1 MQRRDWLKAASTAG
15 LLGSAGW
22 ALRTSAAP
30 GIAPGDAAVALATTT
45 AAAPADALA
54 TAAPALHDLV
64 EGYFDAV
71 LDLNPLQGTFLG
83 EAKYANRLG
92 NPSAEATI
100 AGGLALERQALR
112 AAQALAADGL
122 SAQDVLTLQVF
133 LRDRAE
139 AVEAAQFPEH
149 LLPVNQMDNLATT
162 LALFGS
168 GAGPQPF
175 ATVQDHEA
183 WLERAWQFPQWAAAT
198 QERLREGV
206 ARGITQPQQ
215 VMRKVVPQ
223 WRGLVPAD
231 TSRSLFLQPLLQ
243 LPADATLAQRA
254 RLERSYRQLVER
266 ALNPSLAALT
276 DYFERDYLPACR
288 TSFGWNGLPQGEAWY
303 ALRIRQGTTTTLGAA
318 EIHELGLAEV
328 ARIEGEMRG
337 VMRETA
343 FSGDLPAFF
352 RFMQDDPRFYF
363 TSGAE
368 LVAEYQHIKQRIDA
382 LLPRLFSLLPKAD
395 YEVREVE
402 PFRAESSAG
411 GFYQP
416 PSADGTRPGYF
427 YVNTFNLKAQPK
439 FGMETLSLHE
449 AAPGHHFQ
457 IALQQELPGLPRFRR
472 YGGYNAY
479 VEGWALYAE
488 SLGKELG
495 VFTDPYQWY
504 GRLADEMLRAM
515 RLVVD
520 TGLHA
525 KGWSREQA
533 MQYMATHSSMAA
545 SDIEAEVERYIV
557 WPGQALGY
565 KVGQLRIRA
574 LRTAAEK
581 VLGARFEVKAFHAEV
596 LRDGSLPLDVLEA
609 KLRRWMEHVA

>member
-15 LLGSAGW
+15 LLGSVGW
-22 ALRTSAAP
+22 ALRAGAAASAA
-30 GIAPGDAAVALATTT
+30 DASAQTTEAVGTGGAVSAAGHAL
-45 AAAPADALA
+45 DE
-54 TAAPALHDLV
+54 LV

-100 AGGLALERQALR
+100 AGALATERQALR
-112 AAQALAADGL
+112 AAQALSSEGL
-122 SAQDVLTLQVF
+122 SAQEALTRQVF

-149 LLPVNQMDNLATT
+149 LLPVNQMDNLGTT

-175 ATVQDHEA
+175 TTLEDHEA
-183 WLERAWQFPQWAAAT
+183 WLERAWQFPQWAEAT
-198 QERLREGV
+198 RDRLREGV
-206 ARGITQPQQ
+206 ARGVTQPQQ

-231 TSRSLFLQPLLQ
+231 TNRSLFLLPLQQ
-243 LPADATLAQRA
+243 LPAAATSAQRA

-266 ALNPSLAALT
+266 GLNPALT
-276 DYFERDYLPACR
+276 ALADYFERDYLPACR
-288 TSFGWNGLPQGEAWY
+288 TSFGWNALPQGDAWY
-303 ALRIRQGTTTTLGAA
+303 ALRIRQGTTTTLGAR
-318 EIHELGLAEV
+318 EIHELGVAEV
-328 ARIEGEMRG
+328 ARIEDDMRG
-337 VMRETA
+337 VMRATG
-343 FSGDLPAFF
+343 FGGDLPAFF
-352 RFMQDDPRFYF
+352 RFMQDDPRFYY
-363 TSGAE
+363 TRGSD
-368 LVAEYQHIKQRIDA
+368 LVADYQLIKQRIDA
-382 LLPRLFSLLPKAD
+382 ALPRLFSLFPKAS

-402 PFRAESSAG
+402 AFRAESSAG

-479 VEGWALYAE
+479 IEGWALYAE
-488 SLGKELG
+488 SLGKDLG
-495 VFTDPYQWY
+495 VFTDPYQWF

-525 KGWSREQA
+525 MGWSREQA
-533 MQYMATHSSMAA
+533 MQYMATHSSMAP

-565 KVGQLRIRA
+565 KVGQLRIRG
-574 LRTAAEK
+574 LRTAAEQA
-581 VLGARFEVKAFHAEV
+581 LGARFDVKAFHAEV

-609 KLRRWMEHVA
+609 KLRRWVASQG

>member
-1 MQRRDWLKAASTAG
+1 MQRRDWLKVVSVAG
-15 LLGSAGW
+15 LAGGVGW
-22 ALRTSAAP
+22 AARSL
-30 GIAPGDAAVALATTT
+30 
-45 AAAPADALA
+45 AAAPVPE
-54 TAAPALHDLV
+54 TGAAPAATVASRALDSVV
-64 EGYFDAV
+64 EGYFDDV

-83 EAKYANRLG
+83 EAKYDNRLG
-92 NPSAEATI
+92 NPSSEASI
-100 AGGLALERQALR
+100 AAGMALERQALR
-112 AAQALAADGL
+112 AARALDTTGL
-122 SAQDVLTLQVF
+122 NNQEALSLQVF

-139 AVEAAQFPEH
+139 AVESTQFPEH
-149 LLPVNQMDNLATT
+149 LLPVNQMDNLGTT

-175 ATVQDHEA
+175 ATLEDHEA

-198 QERLREGV
+198 QDRLREGV
-206 ARGITQPQQ
+206 AHGVTQPQQ
-215 VMRKVVPQ
+215 VMKKVAPQ
-223 WRGLVPAD
+223 WRGLVTTD
-231 TSRSLFLQPLLQ
+231 TSTSLFLRPLQQ
-243 LPADATLAQRA
+243 LPASATGAQRT

-266 ALNPSLAALT
+266 GLNPALSGLA
-276 DYFERDYLPACR
+276 DYFERDYVPACR
-288 TSFGWNGLPQGEAWY
+288 TSFGWQALPYGEEWY
-303 ALRIRQGTTTTLGAA
+303 ALRIRQGTTTTLSAK
-318 EIHELGLAEV
+318 EIHELGLTEV
-328 ARIEGEMRG
+328 ARIEDEMRG
-337 VMRETA
+337 VMRDTG
-343 FSGDLPAFF
+343 FVGDLPAFF

-363 TSGAE
+363 TRGSD
-368 LVAEYQHIKQRIDA
+368 LVAEYGQIKRRIDA
-382 LLPRLFSLLPKAD
+382 LLPRLFSLFPKAD

-402 PFRAESSAG
+402 SFRAESSAG

-488 SLGKELG
+488 SIGKELG
-495 VFTDPYQWY
+495 MFTDPYQWY

-520 TGLHA
+520 TGLHSMA
-525 KGWSREQA
+525 WSREQA

-574 LRTAAEK
+574 LRTMAEK
-581 VLGARFEVKAFHAEV
+581 ALGSRFDVKAFHAEV
-596 LRDGSLPLDVLEA
+596 LRDGSLPLDVLEV
-609 KLRRWMEHVA
+609 KLRRWVASQG

>member
-1 MQRRDWLKAASTAG
+1 MQRRDWLKTVSAAG
-15 LLGSAGW
+15 LMGAAGW
-22 ALRTSAAP
+22 AVRVPAAS
-30 GIAPGDAAVALATTT
+30 
-45 AAAPADALA
+45 AAAPAPDNLA
-54 TAAPALHDLV
+54 SAPAGSAASRALSEVV
-64 EGYFDAV
+64 EGYFDDV

-83 EAKYANRLG
+83 ETKYARRLG
-92 NPSAEATI
+92 NPSAEASI
-100 AGGLALERQALR
+100 AAGVALERQALR
-112 AAQALAADGL
+112 AARALSTEGL
-122 SAQDVLTLQVF
+122 SDQEALTLQVF

-149 LLPVNQMDNLATT
+149 LLPVNQMDNLGTT

-175 ATVQDHEA
+175 VTLEDHEA
-183 WLERAWQFPQWAAAT
+183 WIERAWQFPQWAEST
-198 QERLREGV
+198 RDRLREGV
-206 ARGITQPQQ
+206 ARGVTQPRQ
-215 VMRKVVPQ
+215 VMSKVVPQ
-223 WRGLVPAD
+223 WRGLVSAD
-231 TSRSLFLQPLLQ
+231 PMRSLFCEPLKQ
-243 LPADATLAQRA
+243 LPANITSGQRA
-254 RLERSYRQLVER
+254 WLERAYRQLVER
-266 ALNPSLAALT
+266 GLNPALTNLT
-276 DYFERDYLPACR
+276 DYFEKDYLPACR
-288 TSFGWNGLPQGEAWY
+288 TSFGWNALPQGEAWY
-303 ALRIRQGTTTTLGAA
+303 ALRIRQGTTTHMGAK
-318 EIHELGLAEV
+318 EIHVLGLSEV
-328 ARIEGEMRG
+328 ARIEEEMRG
-337 VMRETA
+337 VMRETN
-343 FSGDLPAFF
+343 FIGDLPAFF

-363 TSGAE
+363 TRGSD
-368 LVAEYQHIKQRIDA
+368 LLAEYQRVKKRIDA
-382 LLPRLFSLLPKAD
+382 LLPRLFSLFPKAD

-402 PFRAESSAG
+402 PFRAQSSAG

-427 YVNTFNLKAQPK
+427 YVNTYNLKAQPK

-520 TGLHA
+520 TGLHSM
-525 KGWSREQA
+525 GWSREQA
-533 MQYMATHSSMAA
+533 MQYMATHSSMAG

-574 LRTAAEK
+574 LRNAAEQAM
-581 VLGARFEVKAFHAEV
+581 GARFDVKAFHAEV
-596 LRDGSLPLDVLEA
+596 LRDGSLPLDVLET
-609 KLRRWMEHVA
+609 KLRHWMSRAA

>member
-1 MQRRDWLKAASTAG
+1 MKRRDWLKAASAAG
-15 LLGSAGW
+15 LAGGAGW
-22 ALRTSAAP
+22 AVRT
-30 GIAPGDAAVALATTT
+30 L
-45 AAAPADALA
+45 AAAPEAGVA
-54 TAAPALHDLV
+54 TAATAASRALDRVV
-64 EGYFDAV
+64 EGYFDDV
-71 LDLNPLQGTFLG
+71 LDLYPLQGTFLG

-92 NPSAEATI
+92 NPSSEASI
-100 AGGLALERQALR
+100 AAGMALERQALR
-112 AAQALAADGL
+112 AARALDTAGL
-122 SAQDVLTLQVF
+122 NNQEVLSLQVF
-133 LRDRAE
+133 LRD
-139 AVEAAQFPEH
+139 
-149 LLPVNQMDNLATT
+149 LPVNQMDNLGTT
-162 LALFGS
+162 LAFFGS

-175 ATVQDHEA
+175 ATLEDHEA
-183 WLERAWQFPQWAAAT
+183 WLERAWQFPQWATAT
-198 QERLREGV
+198 QDRLREGV
-206 ARGITQPQQ
+206 AHGVTQPQQ
-215 VMRKVVPQ
+215 VMQKVAPQ
-223 WRGLVPAD
+223 WRGLVTTD
-231 TSRSLFLQPLLQ
+231 TSTSLFLRPLQQ
-243 LPADATLAQRA
+243 LPASATAAQRT

-266 ALNPSLAALT
+266 GLNPALSGLA
-276 DYFERDYLPACR
+276 DYFERDYVPACR
-288 TSFGWNGLPQGEAWY
+288 TSFGWQSLPHGEEWY
-303 ALRIRQGTTTTLGAA
+303 ALRIRQGTTTTLGAK

-328 ARIEGEMRG
+328 ARIEDEMRG
-337 VMRETA
+337 VMRETG
-343 FSGDLPAFF
+343 FVGDLSAFF

-363 TSGAE
+363 TRGTD
-368 LVAEYQHIKQRIDA
+368 LVAEYGQIKRRIDV
-382 LLPRLFSLLPKAD
+382 LLPRLFSLFPKAD

-416 PSADGTRPGYF
+416 PSADGMRPGYF

-457 IALQQELPGLPRFRR
+457 IALQQELSGLPRFRR

-520 TGLHA
+520 TGLHSMA
-525 KGWSREQA
+525 WSREQA

-574 LRTAAEK
+574 LRTMAEK
-581 VLGARFEVKAFHAEV
+581 ALGNRFDVKAFHAEV
-596 LRDGSLPLDVLEA
+596 LRDGSLPLEVLEV
-609 KLRRWMEHVA
+609 KLRRWVASQG

>member
-1 MQRRDWLKAASTAG
+1 MKRRDWLKAASAAG
-15 LLGSAGW
+15 LVGGTGW
-22 ALRTSAAP
+22 AARTLAAVPVPETGAAP
-30 GIAPGDAAVALATTT
+30 I
-45 AAAPADALA
+45 A
-54 TAAPALHDLV
+54 TAASRALDGVV
-64 EGYFDAV
+64 EGYFDDA

-92 NPSAEATI
+92 NPSSEASI
-100 AGGLALERQALR
+100 AAGMALERQALR
-112 AAQALAADGL
+112 AAQKLDTAGLNDQEAL
-122 SAQDVLTLQVF
+122 SLQVF

-139 AVEAAQFPEH
+139 AVEAAQFPEQ
-149 LLPVNQMDNLATT
+149 LLPVNQMDNLGTT
-162 LALFGS
+162 MALFGS

-175 ATVQDHEA
+175 ATLADHEA

-198 QERLREGV
+198 QDRLREGV
-206 ARGITQPQQ
+206 AHGVTQPQQ
-215 VMRKVVPQ
+215 VMRKVAPQ
-223 WRGLVPAD
+223 WRGLVTTD
-231 TSRSLFLQPLLQ
+231 TSSSLFLRPLQQ
-243 LPADATLAQRA
+243 LPASATVAQRT

-266 ALNPSLAALT
+266 GLSPALSGLA
-276 DYFERDYLPACR
+276 DYFERDYVPACR
-288 TSFGWNGLPQGEAWY
+288 TSFGWQSLPHGEEWY
-303 ALRIRQGTTTTLGAA
+303 ALRIRQGTTTTLSAK

-328 ARIEGEMRG
+328 ARIEDEMRG
-337 VMRETA
+337 VMRDTG
-343 FSGDLPAFF
+343 FTGDLAAFF

-363 TSGAE
+363 TSGSE
-368 LVAEYQHIKQRIDA
+368 LVVEYHQIKRRIDA
-382 LLPRLFSLLPKAD
+382 LLPRLFSLFPKAD

-449 AAPGHHFQ
+449 ASPGHHFQ
-457 IALQQELPGLPRFRR
+457 IALQQELPSLPRFRR

-520 TGLHA
+520 TGLHSMA
-525 KGWSREQA
+525 WSREQA

-574 LRTAAEK
+574 LRTMAEK
-581 VLGARFEVKAFHAEV
+581 ALGSRFDVKAFHAAV
-596 LRDGSLPLDVLEA
+596 LRDGSLPLDVLEV
-609 KLRRWMEHVA
+609 KLRRWVASQG

>member
-1 MQRRDWLKAASTAG
+1 MQRRDWLKVASVAG
-15 LLGSAGW
+15 LAGGVGW
-22 ALRTSAAP
+22 AARSL
-30 GIAPGDAAVALATTT
+30 
-45 AAAPADALA
+45 AAAPVPE
-54 TAAPALHDLV
+54 TGAAPAATVASRALDSVV
-64 EGYFDAV
+64 EGYFDDV

-83 EAKYANRLG
+83 EAKYDNRLG
-92 NPSAEATI
+92 NPSSEASI
-100 AGGLALERQALR
+100 AAGMALERQALR
-112 AAQALAADGL
+112 AARALDTTGL
-122 SAQDVLTLQVF
+122 NNQEALSLQVF

-139 AVEAAQFPEH
+139 AVESTQFPEH
-149 LLPVNQMDNLATT
+149 LLPVNQMDNLGTT

-175 ATVQDHEA
+175 ATLEDHEA

-198 QERLREGV
+198 QDRLREGV
-206 ARGITQPQQ
+206 AHGVTQPQQ
-215 VMRKVVPQ
+215 VMKKVAPQ
-223 WRGLVPAD
+223 WRGLVTTD
-231 TSRSLFLQPLLQ
+231 TSTSLFLRPLQQ
-243 LPADATLAQRA
+243 LPASATGAQRT

-266 ALNPSLAALT
+266 GLNPALSGLA
-276 DYFERDYLPACR
+276 DYFERDYVPACR
-288 TSFGWNGLPQGEAWY
+288 TSFGWQALPYGEEWY
-303 ALRIRQGTTTTLGAA
+303 ALRIRQGTTTTLSAK
-318 EIHELGLAEV
+318 EIHELGLTEV
-328 ARIEGEMRG
+328 ARIEDEMRG
-337 VMRETA
+337 VMRDTG
-343 FSGDLPAFF
+343 FVGDLPAFF

-363 TSGAE
+363 TRGSD
-368 LVAEYQHIKQRIDA
+368 LVAEYGQIKRRIDA
-382 LLPRLFSLLPKAD
+382 LLPRLFSLFPKAD

-402 PFRAESSAG
+402 SFRAESSAG

-488 SLGKELG
+488 SIGKELG
-495 VFTDPYQWY
+495 MFTDPYQWY

-520 TGLHA
+520 TGLHSMA
-525 KGWSREQA
+525 WSREQA

-574 LRTAAEK
+574 LRTMAEK
-581 VLGARFEVKAFHAEV
+581 ALGSRFDVKAFHAEV
-596 LRDGSLPLDVLEA
+596 LRDGSLPLDVLEV
-609 KLRRWMEHVA
+609 KLRRWVASQG

>member
-1 MQRRDWLKAASTAG
+1 MQRRDWLKAVSAAG
-15 LLGSAGW
+15 FMGGAGW
-22 ALRTSAAP
+22 AVRAGAGTA
-30 GIAPGDAAVALATTT
+30 DAAAATVPAAVPGAASRAL
-45 AAAPADALA
+45 DE
-54 TAAPALHDLV
+54 LV

-100 AGGLALERQALR
+100 AGGLALERQSLR
-112 AAQALAADGL
+112 AAQALPAASFAGQE
-122 SAQDVLTLQVF
+122 ALTLQVF

-149 LLPVNQMDNLATT
+149 LLPVNQMDNLGTT

-175 ATVQDHEA
+175 ATLADHEA
-183 WLERAWQFPQWAAAT
+183 WLERAWQFPQWAEAT
-198 QERLREGV
+198 RDRLREGV
-206 ARGITQPQQ
+206 ARGVTHPQQ
-215 VMRKVVPQ
+215 VMRKVAPQ

-231 TSRSLFLQPLLQ
+231 TSDSLFLQPLQQ
-243 LPADATLAQRA
+243 LPATATAAQRT

-266 ALNPSLAALT
+266 CVNPALSRLA

-288 TSFGWNGLPQGEAWY
+288 TSFGWNALPQGEAWY
-303 ALRIRQGTTTTLGAA
+303 ALRIRQGTTTALGAK
-318 EIHELGLAEV
+318 EIHELGVAEV
-328 ARIEGEMRG
+328 SRIEDEMRG
-337 VMRETA
+337 VMRETN

-363 TSGAE
+363 TRGTD
-368 LVAEYQHIKQRIDA
+368 LVADYQHIKQRIDA
-382 LLPRLFSLLPKAD
+382 ALPRLFSLFPKAD

-402 PFRAESSAG
+402 AFRAESSAG

-457 IALQQELPGLPRFRR
+457 IALQQELSGLPRFRR

-525 KGWSREQA
+525 MGWSREQA

-565 KVGQLRIRA
+565 KVGQWRIRG
-574 LRTAAEK
+574 LRTAAEQA
-581 VLGARFEVKAFHAEV
+581 LGARFDVKAFHAEV
-596 LRDGSLPLDVLEA
+596 LRDGSLPLEVLEA
-609 KLRRWMEHVA
+609 KVRRWVASQG

>member
-1 MQRRDWLKAASTAG
+1 MQRRDWLKAVSAAG
-15 LLGSAGW
+15 LMGSAGW
-22 ALRTSAAP
+22 GVR
-30 GIAPGDAAVALATTT
+30 
-45 AAAPADALA
+45 AAAGIPGAAEPPDGNAAALP
-54 TAAPALHDLV
+54 TAGSRALDEVV

-100 AGGLALERQALR
+100 AAGLALERQSLR
-112 AAQALAADGL
+112 AARALQTTGL
-122 SAQDVLTLQVF
+122 SAQEMLTLQVF

-149 LLPVNQMDNLATT
+149 LLPVNQMDNLGTT

-175 ATVQDHEA
+175 ATLEDHEA
-183 WLERAWQFPQWAAAT
+183 WLERAWQFPQWAEAT
-198 QERLREGV
+198 RERLREGV
-206 ARGITQPQQ
+206 VRGVTQPQQ

-223 WRGLVPAD
+223 WRGLVAAD
-231 TSRSLFLQPLLQ
+231 VSRSLFLQPLQQ
-243 LPADATLAQRA
+243 LPADTKPQQRA
-254 RLERSYRQLVER
+254 WLERAYRQLVER
-266 ALNPSLAALT
+266 GLNPALSGLA
-276 DYFERDYLPACR
+276 DYFENDYLPACR
-288 TSFGWNGLPQGEAWY
+288 TSFGWDALPQGEAWY
-303 ALRIRQGTTTTLGAA
+303 ALRIRQGTTTRLGAK
-318 EIHELGLAEV
+318 EIHALGVAEV
-328 ARIEGEMRG
+328 ARIEDEMRG
-337 VMRETA
+337 VMRETKFA
-343 FSGDLPAFF
+343 GDLPAFF

-363 TSGAE
+363 TRGAD

-382 LLPRLFSLLPKAD
+382 ALPRLFSLFPKAG

-520 TGLHA
+520 TGLHSM
-525 KGWSREQA
+525 GWSREQA
-533 MQYMATHSSMAA
+533 MRYMATHSSMAA

-565 KVGQLRIRA
+565 KVGQLRIRG
-574 LRTAAEK
+574 LRTAAEQA
-581 VLGARFEVKAFHAEV
+581 LGARFDVKAFHAEV
-596 LRDGSLPLDVLEA
+596 LRDGSLPLEVLEA
-609 KLRRWMEHVA
+609 KLRHWVASQG

>member
-1 MQRRDWLKAASTAG
+1 MQRRDWLKVASVAG
-15 LLGSAGW
+15 LAGGVGW
-22 ALRTSAAP
+22 AARSL
-30 GIAPGDAAVALATTT
+30 
-45 AAAPADALA
+45 AAAPVPE
-54 TAAPALHDLV
+54 TGAAPAATVASRALDSVV
-64 EGYFDAV
+64 EGYFDDV

-83 EAKYANRLG
+83 EAKYDNRLG
-92 NPSAEATI
+92 NPSSEASI
-100 AGGLALERQALR
+100 AAGMALERQALR
-112 AAQALAADGL
+112 AARALDTTGL
-122 SAQDVLTLQVF
+122 NNQEALSLQVF

-139 AVEAAQFPEH
+139 AVESTQFPEH
-149 LLPVNQMDNLATT
+149 LLPVNQMDNLGTT

-175 ATVQDHEA
+175 ATLEDHEA

-198 QERLREGV
+198 QDRLREGV
-206 ARGITQPQQ
+206 AHGVTQPQQ
-215 VMRKVVPQ
+215 VMKKVAPQ
-223 WRGLVPAD
+223 WRGLVTTD
-231 TSRSLFLQPLLQ
+231 TSTSLFLRPLQQ
-243 LPADATLAQRA
+243 LPASATGAQRT

-266 ALNPSLAALT
+266 GLNPALSGLA
-276 DYFERDYLPACR
+276 DYFERDYVPACR
-288 TSFGWNGLPQGEAWY
+288 TSFGWQALPYGEEWY
-303 ALRIRQGTTTTLGAA
+303 ALRIRQGTTTTLSAK
-318 EIHELGLAEV
+318 EIHELGLTEV
-328 ARIEGEMRG
+328 ARIEDEMRG
-337 VMRETA
+337 VMRDTG
-343 FSGDLPAFF
+343 FVGDLPAFF

-363 TSGAE
+363 TCGSD
-368 LVAEYQHIKQRIDA
+368 LVAEYGQIKRRIDA
-382 LLPRLFSLLPKAD
+382 LLPRLFSLFPKAD

-402 PFRAESSAG
+402 SFRAESSAG

-488 SLGKELG
+488 SIGKELG
-495 VFTDPYQWY
+495 MFTDPYQWY

-520 TGLHA
+520 TGLHSMA
-525 KGWSREQA
+525 WSREQA

-574 LRTAAEK
+574 LRTMAEK
-581 VLGARFEVKAFHAEV
+581 ALGSRFDVKAFHAEV
-596 LRDGSLPLDVLEA
+596 LRDGSLPLDVLEV
-609 KLRRWMEHVA
+609 KLRRWVASQG

>member
-1 MQRRDWLKAASTAG
+1 MQRRDWLKAVSAAG
-15 LLGSAGW
+15 FMGSAGW
-22 ALRTSAAP
+22 TVRAGAGTAN
-30 GIAPGDAAVALATTT
+30 T
-45 AAAPADALA
+45 AAATAPPAVPGAASRALEE
-54 TAAPALHDLV
+54 LV

-100 AGGLALERQALR
+100 AGGLALERQSLR
-112 AAQALAADGL
+112 AAQALPAASFAGQE
-122 SAQDVLTLQVF
+122 ALTLQVF

-149 LLPVNQMDNLATT
+149 LLPVNQMDNLGTT

-175 ATVQDHEA
+175 ATLADHEA
-183 WLERAWQFPQWAAAT
+183 WLERAWQFPQWAEAT

-206 ARGITQPQQ
+206 ARGVTHPQQ
-215 VMRKVVPQ
+215 VMRKVAPQ

-231 TSRSLFLQPLLQ
+231 TSSSLFLQPLQQ
-243 LPADATLAQRA
+243 LPATATAAQRT

-266 ALNPSLAALT
+266 GVNPALT
-276 DYFERDYLPACR
+276 RLADYFERDYLPACR
-288 TSFGWNGLPQGEAWY
+288 ASFGWNALPQGEAWY
-303 ALRIRQGTTTTLGAA
+303 ALRIRQGTTTSLGAK
-318 EIHELGLAEV
+318 EIHELGVAEV
-328 ARIEGEMRG
+328 ARIEDEMRG
-337 VMRETA
+337 VMRETN
-343 FSGDLPAFF
+343 FSGDLAAFF

-363 TSGAE
+363 TRGTD
-368 LVAEYQHIKQRIDA
+368 LVAEYQHIKQRIDVA
-382 LLPRLFSLLPKAD
+382 LPRLFSLFPKAD

-402 PFRAESSAG
+402 AFRAESSAG

-457 IALQQELPGLPRFRR
+457 IALQQELSGLPRFRR

-525 KGWSREQA
+525 MGWSREQA

-565 KVGQLRIRA
+565 KVGQWRIRG
-574 LRTAAEK
+574 LRTAAEQA
-581 VLGARFEVKAFHAEV
+581 LGARFDVKAFHAEV
-596 LRDGSLPLDVLEA
+596 LRDGSLPLEVLEA
-609 KLRRWMEHVA
+609 KVRRWVASQG

>member
-1 MQRRDWLKAASTAG
+1 MQRRDWLKVASVAG
-15 LLGSAGW
+15 LAGGVGW
-22 ALRTSAAP
+22 AART
-30 GIAPGDAAVALATTT
+30 L
-45 AAAPADALA
+45 AAAPVPE
-54 TAAPALHDLV
+54 TGAAPAATVASRALDSVV
-64 EGYFDAV
+64 EGYFDDV

-83 EAKYANRLG
+83 EAKYDNRLG
-92 NPSAEATI
+92 NPSSEASI
-100 AGGLALERQALR
+100 AAGMALERQALR
-112 AAQALAADGL
+112 AARALDTTGL
-122 SAQDVLTLQVF
+122 NNQEALSLQVF

-139 AVEAAQFPEH
+139 AVESTQFPEH
-149 LLPVNQMDNLATT
+149 LLPVNQMDNLGTT

-175 ATVQDHEA
+175 ATLEDHEA

-198 QERLREGV
+198 QDRLREGV
-206 ARGITQPQQ
+206 AHGVTQPQQ
-215 VMRKVVPQ
+215 VMKKVAPQ
-223 WRGLVPAD
+223 WRGLVTTD
-231 TSRSLFLQPLLQ
+231 TSTSLFLRPLQQ
-243 LPADATLAQRA
+243 LPASATGAQRT

-266 ALNPSLAALT
+266 GLNPALSGLA
-276 DYFERDYLPACR
+276 DYFERDYVPACR
-288 TSFGWNGLPQGEAWY
+288 TSFGWQALPYGEEWY
-303 ALRIRQGTTTTLGAA
+303 ALRIRQGTTTTLSAK
-318 EIHELGLAEV
+318 EIHELGLTEV
-328 ARIEGEMRG
+328 ARIEDEMRG
-337 VMRETA
+337 VMRDTG
-343 FSGDLPAFF
+343 FVGDLPAFF

-363 TSGAE
+363 TRGSD
-368 LVAEYQHIKQRIDA
+368 LVAEYGQIKRRIDA
-382 LLPRLFSLLPKAD
+382 LLPRLFSLFPKAD

-402 PFRAESSAG
+402 SFRAESSAG

-488 SLGKELG
+488 SIGKELG
-495 VFTDPYQWY
+495 MFTDPYQWY

-520 TGLHA
+520 TGLHSMA
-525 KGWSREQA
+525 WSREQA

-574 LRTAAEK
+574 LRTMAEK
-581 VLGARFEVKAFHAEV
+581 ALGSRFDVKAFHAEV
-596 LRDGSLPLDVLEA
+596 LRDGSLPLDVLEV
-609 KLRRWMEHVA
+609 KLRRWVASQG

>member
-1 MQRRDWLKAASTAG
+1 MKRRDWLKAASVAG
-15 LLGSAGW
+15 FAGSAGW
-22 ALRTSAAP
+22 AVR
-30 GIAPGDAAVALATTT
+30 AL
-45 AAAPADALA
+45 AAAPEAGVA
-54 TAAPALHDLV
+54 TAATAASRALDKVV
-64 EGYFDAV
+64 EGYFDDV
-71 LDLNPLQGTFLG
+71 LDLYPLQGTFLG
-83 EAKYANRLG
+83 EAKYDNRLG
-92 NPSAEATI
+92 NPSSEASI
-100 AGGLALERQALR
+100 AAGMALERQALR
-112 AAQALAADGL
+112 AASALDTAGL
-122 SAQDVLTLQVF
+122 NNQEALSLQVF

-139 AVEAAQFPEH
+139 AVESTQFPEH
-149 LLPVNQMDNLATT
+149 LLPVNQMDNLGTT
-162 LALFGS
+162 MALFGS

-175 ATVQDHEA
+175 ATLENHEA

-198 QERLREGV
+198 QDRLREGV
-206 ARGITQPQQ
+206 AQGVTQPQQ
-215 VMRKVVPQ
+215 VMQKVAPQ
-223 WRGLVPAD
+223 WRGLVTTD
-231 TSRSLFLQPLLQ
+231 VSTSLFLRPLQQ
-243 LPADATLAQRA
+243 LPASATKAQRT

-266 ALNPSLAALT
+266 GLNPALSGLA
-276 DYFERDYLPACR
+276 DYFERDYVPACR
-288 TSFGWNGLPQGEAWY
+288 TSFGWQALPHGEEWY
-303 ALRIRQGTTTTLGAA
+303 ALRIRQGTTTTLSAK

-328 ARIEGEMRG
+328 ARIEDEMRG
-337 VMRETA
+337 VMRDTG
-343 FSGDLPAFF
+343 FVGDLPAFF
-352 RFMQDDPRFYF
+352 RFMQDDARFYF
-363 TSGAE
+363 TRGSD
-368 LVAEYQHIKQRIDA
+368 LVAEYGQIKRRIDA
-382 LLPRLFSLLPKAD
+382 LLPRLFSLFPKAD

-402 PFRAESSAG
+402 SFRAESSAG

-457 IALQQELPGLPRFRR
+457 IALQQELTGLPRFRR

-488 SLGKELG
+488 SIGKELG

-520 TGLHA
+520 TGLHSMA
-525 KGWSREQA
+525 WSREQA

-574 LRTAAEK
+574 LRTMAEK
-581 VLGARFEVKAFHAEV
+581 ALGNRFDVKAFHAEV
-596 LRDGSLPLDVLEA
+596 LRDGSLPLEILEV
-609 KLRRWMEHVA
+609 KLRRWVASQG